1 MHIFWIRMI
10 SQKPDSIESNTNSV
24 AGLYEEKKNEWD
36 ATKQIEMF
44 KIQRICIDVAQPIRN
59 IFKSAERPKIG
70 LNLNSEVEPLLM
82 YVFCCCC
89 HCCCF
94 IDILLH
100 HLLPS
105 CTAADNKS
113 QPRDFFSLY
122 TSELTNSN
130 KI

>member
-70 LNLNSEVEPLLM
+70 LNLNSEVEPLLT
-82 YVFCCCC
+82 YVFLLLLSLLLFYW
-89 HCCCF
+89 HF
-94 IDILLH
+94 IASFIAILY
-100 HLLPS
+100 
-105 CTAADNKS
+105 CG
-113 QPRDFFSLY
+113 R
-122 TSELTNSN
+122 
-130 KI
+130 